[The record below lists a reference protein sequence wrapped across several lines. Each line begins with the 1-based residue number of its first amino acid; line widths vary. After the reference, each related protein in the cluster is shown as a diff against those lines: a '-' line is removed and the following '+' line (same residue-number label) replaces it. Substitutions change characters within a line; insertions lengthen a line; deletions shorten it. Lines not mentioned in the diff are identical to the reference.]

1 MCQLPPTGAQTG
13 VGGQCGSCCGREG
26 RHLRGMEEVPL
37 SWAEAAG
44 RLPGVGSWYMQK
56 QGVTARLGAKA
67 KEE

>member
-1 MCQLPPTGAQTG
+1 
-13 VGGQCGSCCGREG
+13 
-26 RHLRGMEEVPL
+26 MEEVPL